1 MVRRIYGVGP
11 DFKRAPYCP
20 THQPWYYECVN
31 ELRKRINY
39 LEKYPSEKNKEV
51 LNVALSEMEK
61 IKSDIKGCVECQ
73 STIS

>member
-1 MVRRIYGVGP
+1 VVRRTYGIGP
-11 DFKRAPYCP
+11 NFKQAPYCHS
-20 THQPWYYECVN
+20 HQQWYYNCVT

-39 LEKYPSEKNKEV
+39 LEKYPSEKNKEA

-73 STIS
+73 SMIS